1 MTRYIVSRIVQTVA
15 VVFIVSFIAF
25 SLVQFVPG
33 DPARTIL
40 GNDASQEQIILL
52 RHELWL
58 DRPFIVQ
65 YWHWLSNAAHGDF
78 GMSMNYRLPVSQL
91 YTSRLPITMYLSLLS
106 FVLSILIGIGAGI
119 ICAIRRSSFIDQ
131 VVSLFSNI
139 GVAIPIF
146 WLGVLGIYFLGL
158 KLGWLPIQGWTSPFT
173 DFWLSTK
180 QAIMPVILL
189 AVPSI
194 ALLARQT
201 RSSMLEIISQDY
213 MRTAR
218 SKGLAEQV
226 IIFKHAL
233 KNAFVPI
240 ITLLGLQVRI
250 LVGGSVLVE
259 TVFNIPGV
267 GRLLVTSAFTKDYF
281 VMQGGVL
288 ILGIAVCLANLAVD
302 ISYAWLDPRMRYD

>member
-267 GRLLVTSAFTKDYF
+267 GRLLVTKDYF